1 MPQTIRMMSVRT
13 VLALSV
19 TATWLG
25 GCAIGGFDL
34 SGSSASNPPPV
45 PAAEPASAPAV
56 ANIPPPQPVTQS
68 AAVQPAPQTA
78 AIQPPPQAAPTPPA
92 PQPAVAQSTAPAPR
106 QLPAG
111 RGARTP
117 PTPPPQEADSEPMTT
132 TRAREVCWME
142 TEENAKLKRD
152 MDAKIKFVEKCVDQ
166 KMRAAG
172 Q

>member
-1 MPQTIRMMSVRT
+1 MMSVRT

-34 SGSSASNPPPV
+34 SGSPTSSAPPEPV
-45 PAAEPASAPAV
+45 PAVATAPPAPE
-56 ANIPPPQPVTQS
+56 PPQPMTQS
-68 AAVQPAPQTA
+68 AAMRPAPQPA
-78 AIQPPPQAAPTPPA
+78 AIQPQSHAEAMPPA
-92 PQPAVAQSTAPAPR
+92 PQPAVAQSSR

-117 PTPPPQEADSEPMTT
+117 PTPPPQEAVDQGPMTT

-142 TEENAKLKRD
+142 TEENAKLQRD